1 MTPTSDDLLPST
13 SRRRPGR
20 TRLVALAALLA
31 GSLSVVAPTAAGA
44 VAGPTSALGS
54 GASVAQADGA
64 APAAEEAVAVTDPV
78 TVELVEIDKPVARGT
93 ELVTITARVTNN
105 QDVPLEGA
113 RAELRLNF
121 RTVTDPETLAEW
133 ISAPLDTSFSGT
145 RGGDQQPVP
154 TLAPG
159 ESATMVFQYN
169 FGKATMQGWGP
180 RQLAVTVS
188 DGTGRLGRLR
198 SFVVYDSQDGSA
210 PGQPVDLS
218 IALPVTGPALDPAD
232 ATAQVVELARQA
244 AEGGRLDRLLQ
255 VAETGTVALAVD
267 PATVAVAA
275 TATGSDMGPLHA
287 WADEITAAGDG
298 TSVFALPAYDPDL
311 GALAHSGIGV
321 EATSAFLAAPLPQG
335 WSAPASWQTNLA
347 WPADGVRP
355 DLATVS
361 TAFSA
366 GRNLVVVGAGALA
379 PVESTTTPSGLA
391 PVAVDGGQVATALVS
406 DEVLTDALV
415 AGTNLTTAQDSG
427 GDAAAEGEDAA
438 AAPAGAGMPTAQAL
452 QLILAE
458 LAAVAAQPGDPQH
471 LFIGLPRDWKPDV
484 AAYENALTTLVGSGL
499 VRIAPLAELL
509 AGPVPA
515 TPREPL
521 ADEAPQ
527 SGELSPDVVGSLER
541 VRTQVA
547 AFSSVAGDNA
557 PVVTADVNPRLVAPL
572 AVTYRDADPARGA
585 AVTAAVDHAH
595 ATLAQVAVVP
605 RVGINF
611 LTSAG
616 SLPVRIRND
625 LPVDAVVTV
634 ALRPD
639 DLRLQV
645 QGRPQ
650 EVIPAHSEKDVL
662 VPVRALGAGIV
673 DVTVDVLTPSEQ
685 RIGVS
690 SFEVRVNAEWEAIGT
705 WIGGGLIALLF
716 VAGIWR
722 TVRRGRSPYRA
733 TSADVEA
740 ATGEVKAA
748 ATAAATPG
756 STTEGSAAP
765 AGPAH
770 ARQQ

>member
-1 MTPTSDDLLPST
+1 MTPTSDHLPPST

-20 TRLVALAALLA
+20 ARLTALAALVA

-54 GASVAQADGA
+54 GAPVAQAAGA
-64 APAAEEAVAVTDPV
+64 VPAAEEAAAATDPV

-93 ELVTITARVTNN
+93 ELVTVTTRVTNN

-113 RAELRLNF
+113 RAELRVNY
-121 RTVTDPETLAEW
+121 RTVTDPEALAEW
-133 ISAPLDTSFSGT
+133 IGAPLDTSFSGT
-145 RGGDQQPVP
+145 RGGDQQGVP

-198 SFVVYDSQDGSA
+198 SFMIYDSQDGSA
-210 PGQPVDLS
+210 PVEPVDLS

-255 VAETGTVALAVD
+255 VAQTGTVALAVD

-275 TATGSDMGPLHA
+275 TATGNDMGPLHA
-287 WADEITAAGDG
+287 WADEITAAGQS

-311 GALAHSGIGV
+311 GALAHSGIGI
-321 EATSAFLAAPLPQG
+321 EATSTFLAAPLPDG
-335 WSAPASWQTNLA
+335 WTVPAAWQTNLA
-347 WPADGVRP
+347 WPADGAQV

-366 GRNLVVVGAGALA
+366 GRNLVVVSEGALA
-379 PVESTTTPSGLA
+379 PVEGTTTASGLA
-391 PVAVDGGQVATALVS
+391 PVAVQGGQVATALVS

-415 AGTNLTTAQDSG
+415 AGTDLPTAPDVDVS
-427 GDAAAEGEDAA
+427 DEGEDAA
-438 AAPAGAGMPTAQAL
+438 SAPAGSGMPTAQAL

-458 LAAVAAQPGDPQH
+458 LAAAAAQAGEPH
-471 LFIGLPRDWKPDV
+471 LFVGLPRDWTPDV
-484 AAYENALTTLVGSGL
+484 AAYENVLTTLVGSGL
-499 VRIAPLAELL
+499 VRITPLAELL
-509 AGPVPA
+509 AGPVPE
-515 TPREPL
+515 TTREPL

-541 VRTQVA
+541 VRTQVS

-572 AVTYRDADPARGA
+572 AVAYRDAEPAREV
-585 AVTAAVDHAH
+585 AVRSAVDHAH

-740 ATGEVKAA
+740 ATGEVDAA
-748 ATAAATPG
+748 AAAAPTPG
-756 STTEGSAAP
+756 PTTDGSSAP